1 MMLRT
6 GAGLRL
12 EQGEVAAEPPAPD
25 RQSRGT
31 LAETLR
37 RQLADDILDGRLL
50 PGVRLDEQELAA
62 RFGVS
67 RTPVREAFKLLAAT
81 GLVQVR
87 PNKGVVVT
95 SITPER
101 LAEMF
106 EVMGEIEAACARFAA
121 RRMTD
126 SERKAL
132 AALHAEA
139 GSLARLGDRDAYDG
153 MNTRFHSAIY
163 AGSHNAFMEETAQ
176 AMRQRLRPFRHA
188 QFRVTGR
195 LSQSWLEH
203 DSVVRA
209 ILLGDGEAAYHALR
223 VHVTAVGGASAD
235 YVGRAAG

>member
-1 MMLRT
+1 MSLQ
-6 GAGLRL
+6 AEPGLRL
-12 EQGEVAAEPPAPD
+12 EQDDAAEPLD

-37 RQLADDILDGRLL
+37 RHLADDILDGRLL
-50 PGVRLDEQELAA
+50 PGIRLDEHELAA

-121 RRMTD
+121 LRMTEE
-126 SERKAL
+126 ERGRL

-139 GSLARLGDRDAYDG
+139 GALARAGDREGYDG

-163 AGSHNAFMEETAQ
+163 AGAHNDYMQETAQ
-176 AMRQRLRPFRHA
+176 AIRQRLRPFRRA

-195 LSQSWLEH
+195 LSLSWLEH
-203 DSVVRA
+203 DAVVRA
-209 ILLGDGEAAYHALR
+209 ILHRDGEAAYHALR
-223 VHVTAVGGASAD
+223 LHVTTVGDASAG
-235 YVGRAAG
+235 YVGRSAG